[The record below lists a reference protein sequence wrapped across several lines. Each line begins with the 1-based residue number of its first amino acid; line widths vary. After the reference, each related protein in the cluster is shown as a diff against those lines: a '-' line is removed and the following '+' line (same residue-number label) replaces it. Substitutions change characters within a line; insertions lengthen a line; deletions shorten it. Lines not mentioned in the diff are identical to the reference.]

1 LEWED
6 PATNVVSTGYR
17 ESGYFPEAVVNF
29 LALLGWNP
37 GTEQEIFS
45 MQELINLFSLDRV
58 SKRGAKFDYEKG
70 KWFNHKYLQVK
81 PIEELTDIFQH
92 ILVEKDI
99 FEDSGK
105 VRKIVELVRDR
116 ADFVN
121 DLWEKSSYFFEAP
134 DSYDEKT
141 VRKRWKEDT
150 PAQMKELKEL
160 LSSIDDFSSQNTE
173 TKVKQWIEQ
182 KGYNLGG
189 VMNALRLSLVG
200 APKGVHLFDI
210 TEIIGK
216 NETLSR
222 IERAVDLINN

>member
-1 LEWED
+1 
-6 PATNVVSTGYR
+6 
-17 ESGYFPEAVVNF
+17 
-29 LALLGWNP
+29 
-37 GTEQEIFS
+37 
-45 MQELINLFSLDRV
+45 M
-58 SKRGAKFDYEKG
+58 
-70 KWFNHKYLQVK
+70 
-81 PIEELTDIFQH
+81 
-92 ILVEKDI
+92 
-99 FEDSGK
+99 
-105 VRKIVELVRDR
+105 
-116 ADFVN
+116 
-121 DLWEKSSYFFEAP
+121 
-134 DSYDEKT
+134 
-141 VRKRWKEDT
+141 RKRWKEDT

-222 IERAVDLINN
+222 IERAVDLLNN